1 MTGSNVGTATTGVV
15 RQVVQRIADLAR
27 SPLPE
32 AAMGF
37 AASGVPVFPCV
48 PGHKR
53 PLTAHGLLDASVDA
67 GQVRSWWQ
75 RWPSANIGM
84 PTGQTS
90 GLDVLDI
97 DVRTDGSGFAAFNR
111 VSGRGLADGWAM
123 LVRTPSGGMHGY
135 YPARTDQ
142 RQRCW
147 QSADVHLDFRG
158 DGGYVIAPPSTIAQP
173 DGTARRYVVSVIAAH
188 QPRPVDADRIRELL
202 IPRLVQ
208 PPRGRPEPR
217 GVGADAD
224 RLAAW
229 VAARGEG
236 ERNRGLFWAAC
247 RLAERGAAGAEIE
260 AALGTAAQG
269 AGLAPAEIAATIRSA
284 TRTAA
289 PDTAVAADGQ
299 AVTALLRRAT
309 PEGRTGPPSLSR
321 RDAPAPTR

>member
-1 MTGSNVGTATTGVV
+1 MTGSNASMATTGVV
-15 RQVVQRIADLAR
+15 AQVVLRIADLAR

-48 PGHKR
+48 PGQKR

-75 RWPSANIGM
+75 RWPSANIGL
-84 PTGQTS
+84 PTGRAS

-97 DVRTDGSGFAAFNR
+97 DVRTDGSGFQAFNR
-111 VSGRGLADGWAM
+111 VRGLGLAHGWAM
-123 LVRTPSGGMHGY
+123 LVRTPSGGMHAY
-135 YPARTDQ
+135 YPATPGDP
-142 RQRCW
+142 QRCW
-147 QSADVHLDFRG
+147 QAADAHLDFRG

-173 DGTARRYVVSVIAAH
+173 DGTARYVVSVIAAH
-188 QPRPVDADRIRELL
+188 QPGPVDADRIRDLL
-202 IPRLVQ
+202 IPRRTQ
-208 PPRGRPEPR
+208 PARGRSELR
-217 GVGADAD
+217 GIGADTD
-224 RLAAW
+224 QLAAW

-247 RLAERGAAGAEIE
+247 RLAERGAVAAEIE
-260 AALGTAAQG
+260 GALGTAAQG

-289 PDTAVAADGQ
+289 PNTASAAEGQ
-299 AVTALLRRAT
+299 SVPAPLLRAASDGGIT
-309 PEGRTGPPSLSR
+309 PRPLAR
-321 RDAPAPTR
+321 RETPAPTR

>member
-1 MTGSNVGTATTGVV
+1 MTGSNATTATTGVV
-15 RQVVQRIADLAR
+15 GQIVPRIADLAR

-48 PGHKR
+48 PGQKR
-53 PLTAHGLLDASVDA
+53 PLTAHGLLDASVDM

-75 RWPSANIGM
+75 RWPSANIGL

-97 DVRTDGSGFAAFNR
+97 DVRTDGSGFEAFNR
-111 VSGRGLADGWAM
+111 VRSLGLADGWAM
-123 LVRTPSGGMHGY
+123 LVRTPSGGMHAY
-135 YPARTDQ
+135 YPATPGQ
-142 RQRCW
+142 SQRCW
-147 QSADVHLDFRG
+147 QAADAHLDFRG

-173 DGTARRYVVSVIAAH
+173 DGTARRYVVSVTAAH
-188 QPRPVDADRIRELL
+188 QPSPVDADRIRDLL
-202 IPRLVQ
+202 IARPVQ
-208 PPRGRPEPR
+208 PARGRPEPR

-247 RLAERGAAGAEIE
+247 RLAERGAVGAEIE
-260 AALGTAAQG
+260 DALGTAAQG

-289 PDTAVAADGQ
+289 RDTAVEPNRQSGP
-299 AVTALLRRAT
+299 TPLHRAS
-309 PEGRTGPPSLSR
+309 PEGGTTPRPLSPR
-321 RDAPAPTR
+321 NSPAPTR